1 MGKSKMLVIIVAL
14 IFAVAGGLY
23 FWQIQGGKL
32 VMLPG
37 GRSSDRRVAVE
48 TDTGI
53 YVINKDKGVYRME
66 KIELPAVNPI
76 LGWWISD
83 QRLLVLDGE
92 TRFVDMGDGGCEVK
106 VVNGLCIIKRDRNK
120 WSVEKNITLP
130 NTALCKRVSGTKSDQ
145 CVLLFPS
152 GEKSFSDDAFTYT
165 EEEVK
170 PGKVCLLELDKEK
183 QQTIQVED
191 KPLSLTVIDF
201 CCTAFCYTPHGE
213 LLYTNSNRVYKGQS
227 DDKVFKLTAI
237 NNIGGNDFG
246 IVALGFCPN
255 TKSTL
260 VNIINRD
267 ASEDYFAIDPGEEPR
282 LLLHSDYYLPR
293 GWSVSNIKTIGD
305 SGWICGHTSGS
316 NEERPLG
323 AWLMNVQTGE
333 KQYLGN
339 YYCYTIDKEG
349 STFLCRDGSWGK
361 YEYYPPENVV
371 KQLKGNEVSKEYN
384 VPGWFDAIKMG
395 NISGQ
400 DYMVGIHWSKTG
412 PYIDQLDETGDELYV
427 YDPAQGFL
435 QFLSYG
441 VKGVE

>member
-1 MGKSKMLVIIVAL
+1 MGKSKMPVITVVL
-14 IFAVAGGLY
+14 ILAVVGGLY
-23 FWQIQGGKL
+23 FWQVQGGKL
-32 VMLPG
+32 VMFPG
-37 GRSSDRRVAVE
+37 GRSSDRLVAVE

-53 YVINKDKGVYRME
+53 YVVNKDKGVYRME
-66 KIELPAVNPI
+66 KIELSVANPI

-92 TRFVDMGDGGCEVK
+92 TRFVDMSDGGCEVK
-106 VVNGLCIIKRDRNK
+106 VVNGLWIIKRDRNK

-130 NTALCKRVSGTKSDQ
+130 NTALCERVSGTKPDQ
-145 CVLLFPS
+145 CVLLFPP

-165 EEEVK
+165 GQEAK
-170 PGKVCLLELDKEK
+170 TGKVCLLELDKEK

-191 KPLSLTVIDF
+191 KPLNLTVIDF
-201 CCTAFCYTPHGE
+201 CCTAFCYTPYGE
-213 LLYTNSNRVYKGQS
+213 LFYTDSNRVYKGKS

-260 VNIINRD
+260 INIINRD
-267 ASEDYFAIDPGEEPR
+267 ASEDYFAIGPGEEPH

-293 GWSVSNIKTIGD
+293 GWSVGNIKTIGD

-316 NEERPLG
+316 NEERPSG

-339 YYCYTIDKEG
+339 YFCHTIDREG
-349 STFLCRDGSWGK
+349 STFLYRYGSWNK
-361 YEYYPPENVV
+361 HEYYPPENVV
-371 KQLKGNEVSKEYN
+371 KQLKGNQVAKEYN
-384 VPGWFDAIKMG
+384 VPGWFDVIKMG

-400 DYMVGIHWSKTG
+400 DYMVGIHRVKSS
-412 PYIDQLDETGDELYV
+412 PYIDQLDKTGDELYV